1 MNDDN
6 HQEASTGA
14 LPEVVGE
21 EVMNDHGSS
30 AAAPD
35 EGEALSDKEALIA
48 DETEFAEEIELS
60 DETAT
65 ASSPESAAQAEEP
78 VNGYDSSA
86 AAPDQ
91 EERLSDEEV
100 LIAEETEFAEE
111 LELSDQMVAVS
122 SPESMVQAE
131 EDVSHQEI
139 EAAAPDQEETLAEEE
154 VLIAE
159 ETEFAEEIGLA
170 EEIELSDETAAAG
183 SREFV
188 AQAEEAVNGHDSWA
202 AAPDQEEPRS
212 DEEIE
217 LSDETAAASSPE
229 SVAQAAEDE
238 ITATREEIKPAIEA
252 LLFVA
257 EEPLP
262 FKALCKL
269 LGDVSEEDVRAALDE
284 LIADYEARKSGL
296 DIREIAGGWRISTRP
311 QNHDFIRKYLKSR
324 PSARLSLPALET
336 LAVIA
341 YKQPITI
348 PEILEIRGVT
358 SSSAIKTL
366 LEKRLIVTKGRKET
380 VGRPM
385 LYGTSKEFLIQFGL
399 KDLSELPSIED
410 FEDLAQ

>member
-1 MNDDN
+1 MSDEKQ
-6 HQEASTGA
+6 QEELAGA
-14 LPEVVGE
+14 LPEEIDE
-21 EVMNDHGSS
+21 ESVNDH
-30 AAAPD
+30 
-35 EGEALSDKEALIA
+35 
-48 DETEFAEEIELS
+48 
-60 DETAT
+60 
-65 ASSPESAAQAEEP
+65 
-78 VNGYDSSA
+78 DSWA

-91 EERLSDEEV
+91 GETPSDEEIESPDETAAAGLPEFVVQAEESVNDHDSWAAVPDQGERPSDEEV
-100 LIAEETEFAEE
+100 LIAEETGF
-111 LELSDQMVAVS
+111 
-122 SPESMVQAE
+122 
-131 EDVSHQEI
+131 
-139 EAAAPDQEETLAEEE
+139 
-154 VLIAE
+154 
-159 ETEFAEEIGLA
+159 A

-183 SREFV
+183 SLESV
-188 AQAEEAVNGHDSWA
+188 AQNEELGNEHDSWAAVPDQRETPSDEVVLMTEESEFAEEIESPDETAAASSPESGARAEGAVSGHDIWA
-202 AAPDQEEPRS
+202 AAPDQGETPS
-212 DEEIE
+212 DEVVLMAEE
-217 LSDETAAASSPE
+217 SEFAEEKEFSDETAAASSPE
-229 SVAQAAEDE
+229 SGAQATEDE

-262 FKALCKL
+262 FKILCKL
-269 LGDVSEEDVRAALDE
+269 LGDVNEEDVRAALDE
-284 LIADYEARKSGL
+284 LAADYEVRKSGL
-296 DIREIAGGWRISTRP
+296 EIREIAGGWRISTRP

-399 KDLSELPSIED
+399 KDLTELPSIED